1 MREFRLSCSRR
12 RIARSLSFV
21 PPEAQLCAAGSRTK
35 ALPRGSALIALEAMS
50 RASGDVSS
58 TGWLCGSQRA
68 TNTAVAAS

>member
-1 MREFRLSCSRR
+1 
-12 RIARSLSFV
+12 
-21 PPEAQLCAAGSRTK
+21 
-35 ALPRGSALIALEAMS
+35 MS